1 MKRASLRPVVLFV
14 ALAAALAL
22 APSAHAQNYL
32 HQRVVATILVADPA
46 AAAERIDGWAEA
58 AGGYLLLKSDEGVT
72 LRFPF
77 ARRAA
82 LVELLEGLSEDIV
95 ELSPESLDLREA
107 QLEAQARLGSREEIL
122 RRELALL
129 AQADVAGTLAI
140 EKEIISL
147 IAEIEEVKGELQRIA
162 VDRELSWAQVSFQV
176 LQETLPGDVPSSF
189 EWINTVDF
197 YSFVGG
203 GF

>member
-1 MKRASLRPVVLFV
+1 VLS
-14 ALAAALAL
+14 AALWLPPA
-22 APSAHAQNYL
+22 AHAQNYL
-32 HQRVVATILVADPA
+32 HQRITATILVADPA
-46 AAAERIDGWAEA
+46 AAAHRLEGWAEA
-58 AGGYLLLKSDEGVT
+58 AGGYLLHKSDDGVS

-82 LVELLEGLSEDIV
+82 LIELLEGLSEDII

-107 QLEAQARLGSREEIL
+107 QQEAQARLRSREEVL
-122 RRELALL
+122 RRQLQML

-140 EKEIISL
+140 EKEIIGL
-147 IAEIEEVKGELQRIA
+147 LAEIEEAKGQLQRIA
-162 VDRELSWAQVSFQV
+162 VDRALSWAQVHFQV
-176 LQETLPGDVPSSF
+176 LQESLPRDIPSSF

-197 YSFVGG
+197 YSFVEG

>member
-1 MKRASLRPVVLFV
+1 MKRLPLFLLGLGALVAVCHPVQ
-14 ALAAALAL
+14 
-22 APSAHAQNYL
+22 AQSDL
-32 HQRVVATILVADPA
+32 HQRIVATILVADPA
-46 AAAERIDGWAEA
+46 AAAQRLETWAEA
-58 AGGYLLLKSDEGVT
+58 AGGYLLFRSDESVT

-77 ARRAA
+77 ARRSA
-82 LVELLEGLSEDIV
+82 LIELLEGLSEDIV

-107 QLEAQARLGSREEIL
+107 QLDAQARLRSREEIL

-140 EKEIISL
+140 EKEILAL
-147 IAEIEEVKGELQRIA
+147 IAEIEELKGELGRIA
-162 VDRELSWAQVSFQV
+162 ADRALSWAQVDFQV
-176 LQETLPGDVPSSF
+176 LQETLPTDIPSSF
-189 EWINTVDF
+189 EWVNSVDF